1 MYSAKKRVTISL
13 IIPVFN
19 EEGRVHNLDILW
31 TYIKNKKY
39 IRELIIVN
47 DGSTD
52 KSLSSLKTFQK
63 KSRCILLSYRKNKG
77 KGYAIKKGI
86 RAARGSHAVFMD
98 VDLSTPPKMIGEL
111 KKIIFSSDIIVGT
124 RKSKRAVLLHRQSKI
139 REVMGRLFTYLSQMI
154 VGVQV
159 SDFTC
164 GFKCFSKKSAKKI
177 FAKQRINRWAFD
189 AESLFLAKK
198 YGFSISELPVQ
209 WNDVRGTKVRF
220 PQDIVQSF
228 FDLIQI
234 RINDIL
240 EKY

>member
-1 MYSAKKRVTISL
+1 MHSTKKRTTISL

-19 EEGRVHNLDILW
+19 EEGRVHNLDILRAF
-31 TYIKNKKY
+31 IKNKKY

-52 KSLSSLKTFQK
+52 KSLSLLKAFQK
-63 KSRCILLSYRKNKG
+63 KSRCILLSYRKNRG
-77 KGYAIKKGI
+77 KGYAVKKGI
-86 RAARGSHAVFMD
+86 LAGKGSHVVFMD
-98 VDLSTPPKMIGEL
+98 VDLSTPPKMLGEL
-111 KKIIFSSDIIVGT
+111 KKIINSSDVIVGT
-124 RKSKRAVLLHRQSKI
+124 RKSKRAVLLHRQSRI
-139 REVMGRLFTYLSQMI
+139 RETMGKLFTYLSQTIM
-154 VGVQV
+154 GVPV

-177 FAKQRINRWAFD
+177 FAKQRISRWAFD
-189 AESLFLAKK
+189 AESLFLAQK